1 MKSSTSNEALK
12 QSVGCSAAKLLTDGM
27 VCGMGTGSTAR
38 FFIQEVGRRMRD
50 EGLRIIGVPTSFQSR
65 LLCQQ
70 HGIPLRDLQDCRA
83 LDLAVDGADEV
94 DPDLNVIK
102 GGGAAHTIEKL
113 VATMASQFVIIVD
126 ESKLVTKLGA
136 TIAVPIEIILP
147 ALSYITEVVTRL
159 GGEPTLRMGVRKDGP
174 VVTDNGHV
182 VLDTKFAPHID
193 LREVNARLQGTPGVI
208 GTGLFFDLA
217 TKVLVGVS
225 EGMQVKTLER
235 RELAKPS

>member
-1 MKSSTSNEALK
+1 MKSDKSNEELK
-12 QSVGCSAAKLLTDGM
+12 RAAGRGAATLVRDGT

-38 FFIQEVGRRMRD
+38 FFIEEVGRRMRE
-50 EGLRIIGVPTSFQSR
+50 EGLRVTGVPTSFQAR

-70 HGIPLRDLQDCRA
+70 QGIPLRDVQDCGK

-113 VATMASQFVIIVD
+113 VATMAGQFVVIAD
-126 ESKLVTKLGA
+126 ESKLVARLGT

-147 ALSYITEVVTRL
+147 ALRYVSEVVTRL
-159 GGEPTLRMGVRKDGP
+159 GGEPKLRMGINKDGP

-182 VLDTKFAPHID
+182 VIDAKFGPDVD
-193 LREVNARLQGTPGVI
+193 LRDIDARLHRTPGVI
-208 GTGLFFDLA
+208 ETGLFFDLA
-217 TKVLVGVS
+217 AKVLLGVS
-225 EGMQVKTLER
+225 NGPSPRTLER
-235 RELAKPS
+235 KV